1 MSNEET
7 KTKAIRFGI
16 TRNYGA
22 HSIYFEAAEQV
33 EIKSFAEQQDAFD
46 VLIKQ
51 VNHHIARYE
60 EFFLP
65 HVKLPQGSAA
75 AASPVQLMVDTFKLD
90 KIIVENVDGK
100 RRVKAVGGK
109 YEKFGVPCYKECK
122 SEIELDSLEYGKHD
136 YSHLDLKVAIELE
149 GGKPK
154 RVRSIS
160 K

>member
-1 MSNEET
+1 MSNEE
-7 KTKAIRFGI
+7 KKSKLIRFGV

-22 HSIYFEAAEQV
+22 HSVYFEVSEQI
-33 EIKSFAEQQDAFD
+33 EISSFAEQEDALD
-46 VLIKQ
+46 TLINQ
-51 VNHHIARYE
+51 ANHHVSRYE

-65 HVKLPQGSAA
+65 HVKMPQGFAGSAVT
-75 AASPVQLMVDTFKLD
+75 STPTLDTVKLD

-109 YEKFGVPCYKECK
+109 YEKFGVPCYKECQ
-122 SEIELDSLEYGKHD
+122 SSIELDSLEYGKHD
-136 YSHLDLKVAIELE
+136 YSHLDLKVVIELE

-160 K
+160 A